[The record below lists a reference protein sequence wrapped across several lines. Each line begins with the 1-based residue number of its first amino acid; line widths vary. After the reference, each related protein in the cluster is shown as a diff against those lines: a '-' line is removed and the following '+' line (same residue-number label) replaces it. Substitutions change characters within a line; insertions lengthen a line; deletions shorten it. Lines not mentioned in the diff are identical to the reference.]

1 MTGRTNLEQGQ
12 SYIPQFE
19 FVLPLNSNEDIGFN
33 SLNVATKKY

>member
-19 FVLPLNSNEDIGFN
+19 FLLPLNSDGENNFSFINPFG
-33 SLNVATKKY
+33 